1 MAMLT
6 LEEVKGDVT
15 RVFKLG
21 ENEVLL
27 LIVINLHIAL
37 HSS

>member
-1 MAMLT
+1 MLT

-27 LIVINLHIAL
+27 LNIINLHIVL